1 MKIQHRSP
9 LCRQHVC
16 FMSKNIYT
24 PHLESYNM
32 GNHHSPVI
40 SYVDYLYVTRV
51 KKSFPKVMF

>member
-1 MKIQHRSP
+1 MEIQHLSL

-40 SYVDYLYVTRV
+40 SYADHL
-51 KKSFPKVMF
+51 